1 MIKVETLRA
10 ALVPA
15 LPADRDA
22 ELPGLVA
29 EITAEWERETGRP
42 WAYRDEYEEIIRPR
56 TERYTK
62 VFLQLLPVEEIEKVE
77 VRSRAGEA
85 WVELVDGTDFELV
98 GRRVLERVGDYWP
111 GQVRVTYSGGYKEA
125 PADIQNAFIVQAKF
139 KLARFSDGKV
149 VVKSQN
155 FEGGGGVLETADLAP
170 LFKEA
175 ARKHARKV

>member
-29 EITAEWERETGRP
+29 EIVAEWERETGSP
-42 WAYRDEYEEIIRPR
+42 WNYRDEYEEIILPR
-56 TERYTK
+56 TERYNK
-62 VFLQLLPVEEIEKVE
+62 VFLQLVPVDEVEKVE
-77 VRSRAGEA
+77 VRTRAGED
-85 WVELVDGTDFELV
+85 WDELVEGDDFELV
-98 GRRVLERVGDYWP
+98 GRRVLERIGQYWER
-111 GQVRVTYSGGYKEA
+111 QVRVTYSGGYKEA
-125 PADIQNAFIVQAKF
+125 PADVQAAFIVQAKF

-155 FEGGGGVLETADLAP
+155 FEGGGGVLETADMAP
-170 LFKEA
+170 LFKA
-175 ARKHARKV
+175 AAKRLARKV

>member
-15 LPADRDA
+15 LPPDRDA
-22 ELPGLVA
+22 ELPGIVA
-29 EITAEWERETGRP
+29 EVIAEWERETGRP
-42 WAYRDEYEEIIRPR
+42 WNYRDEYEELVLPR

-62 VFLQLLPVEEIEKVE
+62 VFLQLLPVDELATVE
-77 VRSRAGEA
+77 VRSRAGED
-85 WVELVDGTDFELV
+85 WEELVEDEHFELV
-98 GRRVLERVGDYWP
+98 GRRMLERIGGYWER
-111 GQVRVTYSGGYKEA
+111 QVRVTYSGGYKEA

-155 FEGGGGVLETADLAP
+155 FEGGGGVLETADYAP
-170 LFKEA
+170 LFKSA
-175 ARKHARKV
+175 AERHARKV